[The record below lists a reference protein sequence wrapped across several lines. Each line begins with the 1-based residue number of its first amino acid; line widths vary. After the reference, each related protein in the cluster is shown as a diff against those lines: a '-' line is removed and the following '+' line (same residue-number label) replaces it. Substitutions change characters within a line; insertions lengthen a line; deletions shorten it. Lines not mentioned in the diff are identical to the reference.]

1 MVYKLRAAKLTLV
14 SSVRTVFLNFPA
26 SFICFP
32 ASLVWLSGVSQM
44 ALYHK
49 VDLNCS
55 EKLLKA
61 LLCKGLQPH
70 LHFLSFWKAFFFL
83 CWLLFHTLCRN
94 GGNLTNGGENKTLI
108 RKCSCHKAILK
119 DEFSNTEKDQG
130 MTNPTKTELKI
141 SGSWSYIVMNPIF
154 NSNHHRH
161 IWTKS
166 AER

>member
-70 LHFLSFWKAFFFL
+70 LHFLSFWKAFFFFYVG
-83 CWLLFHTLCRN
+83 CFFTLCAEMEEIWQMEEKTRPS
-94 GGNLTNGGENKTLI
+94 LENVAVTKPFLRMSSQTQRKTKVWQIPPKLNWKSVGADLI
-108 RKCSCHKAILK
+108 
-119 DEFSNTEKDQG
+119 
-130 MTNPTKTELKI
+130 
-141 SGSWSYIVMNPIF
+141 
-154 NSNHHRH
+154 
-161 IWTKS
+161 
-166 AER
+166 